1 MKTDDVR
8 LLSSTLL
15 ILAGVELAKMRDAE
29 IVGLALGLLGGYLFT
44 RAYLAQKYRDTISK
58 ASPHD

>member
-8 LLSSTLL
+8 LLSSTFL
-15 ILAGVELAKMRDAE
+15 ILAAVELAKIRDAE

-44 RAYLAQKYRDTISK
+44 KAYLAQRYRDAASK
-58 ASPHD
+58 GSTHD